1 MNTTT
6 RFITFISFTFLAV
19 SASASIP
26 DFVTPGNN
34 IAKQIIE
41 GQRTKFTEI
50 GDGSASGVNGLR
62 GFGTN
67 VSSIRRNK
75 NSSLEGF
82 KFKADDSLDLG
93 NSFEKE

>member
-6 RFITFISFTFLAV
+6 KFITFISFTFLAV

-34 IAKQIIE
+34 ISKQIID

-50 GDGSASGVNGLR
+50 GNGEHQASLAYEALVQMCLLFVETRILLWKVLSSNG
-62 GFGTN
+62 
-67 VSSIRRNK
+67 
-75 NSSLEGF
+75 
-82 KFKADDSLDLG
+82 
-93 NSFEKE
+93 